1 MSKLGFMEKLLD
13 GVDVEWK
20 ALRDVGSFVRGK
32 RFVKADIVP
41 EGFPCIHYGE
51 MYTHFGISAAK
62 AKSFVDRNQ
71 ASKLRTANHGDV
83 VIVAAGETVEDIGNG
98 TAWLGESEVVIHD
111 ACFSYRSWLN
121 PQYVSYFLR
130 TNQFKRQIKGSI
142 SSGKISAI
150 DANGLGK
157 AEIPIPCPE
166 DLEKSLDIQ
175 SQIVRI
181 LGTFSEL
188 TSELKSE
195 LVSRK
200 KQYNYYRD
208 QLLSFKDGEVEW
220 KTLGELTTSVA
231 SGRNKTRSAEGSIPV
246 YGSTGLIGFTDEGA
260 YSGDVLLVARVGAN
274 AGLVNTVSGTFD
286 VSDNTLVLRP
296 TAAWNLRFAFH
307 QLTHMN
313 LNQYAVGGG
322 QPLVTGGLL
331 KGLKIPLPP
340 LQEQGRIAAILDKFD
355 TLTDSINEG
364 LPREVELRQKQYE
377 YYRDLL
383 FSFPKPEAVA

>member
-142 SSGKISAI
+142 WSAR
-150 DANGLGK
+150 
-157 AEIPIPCPE
+157 
-166 DLEKSLDIQ
+166 LEMCQWI
-175 SQIVRI
+175 RE
-181 LGTFSEL
+181 T
-188 TSELKSE
+188 
-195 LVSRK
+195 
-200 KQYNYYRD
+200 
-208 QLLSFKDGEVEW
+208 
-220 KTLGELTTSVA
+220 
-231 SGRNKTRSAEGSIPV
+231 
-246 YGSTGLIGFTDEGA
+246 
-260 YSGDVLLVARVGAN
+260 
-274 AGLVNTVSGTFD
+274 
-286 VSDNTLVLRP
+286 
-296 TAAWNLRFAFH
+296 
-307 QLTHMN
+307 
-313 LNQYAVGGG
+313 
-322 QPLVTGGLL
+322 
-331 KGLKIPLPP
+331 
-340 LQEQGRIAAILDKFD
+340 LDKE
-355 TLTDSINEG
+355 SIW
-364 LPREVELRQKQYE
+364 
-377 YYRDLL
+377 D
-383 FSFPKPEAVA
+383 EARSTSLSKW